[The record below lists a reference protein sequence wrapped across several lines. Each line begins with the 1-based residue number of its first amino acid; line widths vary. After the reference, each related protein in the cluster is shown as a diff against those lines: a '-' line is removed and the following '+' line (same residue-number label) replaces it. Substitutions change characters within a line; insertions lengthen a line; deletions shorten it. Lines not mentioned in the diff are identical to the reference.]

1 MIKQSDLEM
10 LSTNPSIAESI
21 YNDLMLN
28 RMDAV
33 HMPTRETQTKAFSK
47 ICHDLIQQYIIWND
61 YVHANN
67 IMQLFKDTLLSSDKI
82 KHPSWFIRNEITIY
96 GRRTP
101 LYFIDKPFALFTRM
115 NMVFSRQKETQ
126 NTKMIGAVV
135 SLFNYYGNNYLSEKS
150 DKDDKSVF
158 IEHLKN
164 NFLKEYVVAD
174 KSLFPKEIIDCIH
187 DFEEYAKHPDDHIKP
202 GEKRTAEYMYEED
215 DDESAVDND
224 EICAEQPSQNT
235 PSLDDVTLPATQES
249 SDKSF
254 TYLQGK
260 TIKFIGTMKNSLIK
274 HIQFLAKTN
283 DFTADIVSDYDKI
296 TNIDFRKFR
305 YNDKITAIV
314 AGAMPH
320 SIKGMGDYSSGL
332 EMLRSEPGYPPIF
345 ECVANEKLKLTKESI
360 NRALK
365 EINYMLMSR

>member
-1 MIKQSDLEM
+1 MIKPSDLD
-10 LSTNPSIAESI
+10 SINNPSIADNM

-33 HMPTRETQTKAFSK
+33 HMPTREAQTKVFSK
-47 ICHDLIQQYIIWND
+47 ACHDLIQQYIVWND
-61 YVHANN
+61 YIHANN
-67 IMQLFKDTLLSSDKI
+67 IMQLFKDTLLSQDKTQS
-82 KHPSWFIRNEITIY
+82 PSWFIRNEIVIY

-101 LYFIDKPFALFTRM
+101 LYFVDKPHALFARM
-115 NMVFSRQKETQ
+115 NTVFLRKKETQ
-126 NTKMIGAVV
+126 NTKMVGAVV
-135 SLFNYYGNNYLSEKS
+135 SLLNYYGNHFLSEKS
-150 DKDDKSVF
+150 DKDGKTVF
-158 IEHLKN
+158 LEHLKN
-164 NFLKEYVVAD
+164 GFLQEYTTID
-174 KSLFPKEIIDCIH
+174 KTLFPVDITDCIH
-187 DFEEYAKHPDDHIKP
+187 DLEEYAKSPNDYIKP
-202 GEKRTAEYMYEED
+202 GEKRTIDAIYEEED
-215 DDESAVDND
+215 DESVVGF
-224 EICAEQPSQNT
+224 EVCAEQPST
-235 PSLDDVTLPATQES
+235 PQLDNVASPITQEER
-249 SDKSF
+249 DKSF
-254 TYLQGK
+254 PYLQGK
-260 TIKFIGTMKNSLIK
+260 TIKFIGTIKNSLVK

-314 AGAMPH
+314 VGAMPH

-332 EMLRSEPGYPPIF
+332 EMLRAEPGYPPVF